1 MSAHTINPFLR
12 HTLSRIWFGLNCQVT
27 HSRMD
32 DSTTSLEAKD
42 MDLSKTKVTNSSTVP
57 RPPGLLDDFRKCIA
71 GYDDVVEENA
81 GCGLTEVKHVR
92 AVGKDG
98 GVGTRKRKHEEEGF
112 REVTRY
118 NILDGTISH
127 HTELSGLKAALL
139 RQEATPSSSDGNVLR
154 ALLQQSGALVRPQT
168 PDMDSVSAG
177 SPSQDPESPEKFY
190 PCKVCKKN
198 YVSKSS
204 LRKHFCMPGVGG
216 GNASPN
222 AGVPSQQP
230 NEDEMSPSTAIHA
243 KDEPYM
249 MNGSVGSPALLTP
262 VPSPYDDAD
271 KGDDMAE
278 DGPLTPGE
286 LAIDTEYGKR
296 EEDGM
301 GPIYTC
307 PLCSMTFRHTSQL
320 MRHRRTHT
328 NERPFECVDCH
339 QAFRRKCH
347 LKRHWQRIHS
357 GEKPF
362 KCAICGKAFSDRDH
376 QRQHETIH
384 GPETYPCF
392 HCRCV
397 FPSETYLIQHLSEN
411 PDCKTAFARD
421 GESPPKRTRG
431 KHKGVLTSYKCGL
444 CFEQFKKL
452 RQIQTHQRVRH
463 HDVFEK
469 KYKCNLCGKGFD
481 LISDLT
487 HHRNNHAVRSK
498 LDVDK
503 NGDTGYRPPP
513 HHHHHHHPS
522 SAATASKVV
531 QNKAELLQMLQQLE
545 KRIQQQQQQVKK
557 IESQQEEME
566 NDESDGEPANTAPQP
581 PPHSQIRYILET
593 SRTQR
598 EGQYGRI
605 ESEGIYQNGHNEPR
619 ATAPVSPR
627 SEVGAMD
634 LSVTRNALEGGE
646 DHHNPQM
653 RPSASTADSIPKPS
667 SALLDLMTNNRHKCE
682 QCGISFLLYSEFRAH
697 RKRHERARVAI
708 KQEPIDTSEYLDSNP
723 DADRSLCRDC
733 CNQNDPTSSSLS
745 PSRSPS
751 RSHVSNSSRCF
762 HHQQRNTAAKMQEVN
777 GQELRYPRTRS
788 RSRSCDMM
796 TLTDQINDQE
806 NKTQPPPAPSYDRV
820 LSCEQ
825 CLLLKKQLV
834 KERNDKKAMRIEIE
848 RLREAL
854 VSFAEAAANHASPL
868 RSSSEL
874 MALFSKHVERSVDE
888 REIV

>member
-1 MSAHTINPFLR
+1 MEQDDVLFPNDEDNQEDVEDTE
-12 HTLSRIWFGLNCQVT
+12 
-27 HSRMD
+27 D
-32 DSTTSLEAKD
+32 DSTINLEAKD
-42 MDLSKTKVTNSSTVP
+42 MDLSKTKVTNASTVA

-71 GYDDVVEENA
+71 GYDDTDVLKEESVPF
-81 GCGLTEVKHVR
+81 GLLEAKYPRGTGQD
-92 AVGKDG
+92 VGPA
-98 GVGTRKRKHEEEGF
+98 TRKRKHEKEEGF

-139 RQEATPSSSDGNVLR
+139 RQDAQATPSDSNVLR
-154 ALLQQSGALVRPQT
+154 ALLQQSGSLVRPRT
-168 PDMDSVSAG
+168 PDVDSVSAG

-204 LRKHFCMPGVGG
+204 LRKHFCMPGVGPS
-216 GNASPN
+216 NAP
-222 AGVPSQQP
+222 GVPSQQL

-243 KDEPYM
+243 KDEQYM

-278 DGPLTPGE
+278 DGSLTPGE

-296 EEDGM
+296 IEEDAM
-301 GPIYTC
+301 GPIYSC

-411 PDCKTAFARD
+411 PDCKAAFARD
-421 GESPPKRTRG
+421 GEAPPKRTRG
-431 KHKGVLTSYKCGL
+431 KHKGMMTSYKCGL

-503 NGDTGYRPPP
+503 NGDTGYRPQP
-513 HHHHHHHPS
+513 HHHHHHHHHQPS
-522 SAATASKVV
+522 SAATTSKAV

-545 KRIQQQQQQVKK
+545 RRIQQQQQQVKK
-557 IESQQEEME
+557 IESQQEEIE
-566 NDESDGEPANTAPQP
+566 NEDSDGEQANAEPQN
-581 PPHSQIRYILET
+581 PHSQIRYILET
-593 SRTQR
+593 SRLG

-605 ESEGIYQNGHNEPR
+605 DGEGAVYQNGHSEAR

-627 SEVGAMD
+627 SEAGAMD
-634 LSVTRNALEGGE
+634 LSLSRNALEGGE
-646 DHHNPQM
+646 DHHSPHG
-653 RPSASTADSIPKPS
+653 RASTSAADSIPKPS
-667 SALLDLMTNNRHKCE
+667 STLLDLMTNNRHKCE

-708 KQEPIDTSEYLDSNP
+708 KQEPMETSEYLDSNP
-723 DADRSLCRDC
+723 DADKSLCRDC

-745 PSRSPS
+745 TSTSPPH
-751 RSHVSNSSRCF
+751 SHISNSARCF
-762 HHQQRNTAAKMQEVN
+762 HHQQRNTVAKTQEAN
-777 GQELRYPRTRS
+777 GQELHYPRTRS

-796 TLTDQINDQE
+796 PLSDQSRDQE
-806 NKTQPPPAPSYDRV
+806 NKARAAQSPSHDRV

-874 MALFSKHVERSVDE
+874 MALFSKHIERNMDE

>member
-1 MSAHTINPFLR
+1 MEQDELVFPIEEDNQADMGDPKDN
-12 HTLSRIWFGLNCQVT
+12 
-27 HSRMD
+27 
-32 DSTTSLEAKD
+32 DSTATLDAKD
-42 MDLSKTKVTNSSTVP
+42 MDLSRTKASNPPSP
-57 RPPGLLDDFRKCIA
+57 GKAPGLLDDFRKCIA
-71 GYDDVVEENA
+71 GYDDMETMKDEDSDGSLSETKTMN
-81 GCGLTEVKHVR
+81 GN
-92 AVGKDG
+92 GKETPAAMNG
-98 GVGTRKRKHEEEGF
+98 SSRKRRHVKGDGV

-127 HTELSGLKAALL
+127 HTELRDFKAALVQ
-139 RQEATPSSSDGNVLR
+139 QESQMASTPDGNVLR
-154 ALLQQSGALVRPQT
+154 ALLQQSGSVVRPRT
-168 PDMDSVSAG
+168 PDIDSVSTG

-204 LRKHFCMPGVGG
+204 LRKHFCMPSAN
-216 GNASPN
+216 GNNNSN
-222 AGVPSQQP
+222 THHQQIS
-230 NEDEMSPSTAIHA
+230 EDETSISTAIHA
-243 KDEPYM
+243 KDEQYC
-249 MNGSVGSPALLTP
+249 NGSVGSPAILTP
-262 VPSPYDDAD
+262 VPSPYEDAE

-278 DGPLTPGE
+278 DDIPTPGD
-286 LAIDTEYGKR
+286 LSIDTEYGGKR
-296 EEDGM
+296 VEEDDM

-320 MRHRRTHT
+320 LRHRRTHT

-411 PDCKTAFARD
+411 PECKAAFARD

-431 KHKGVLTSYKCGL
+431 KHKGAMTSYKCGL
-444 CFEQFKKL
+444 CLEQFKKL

-503 NGDTGYRPPP
+503 NGDSGYRVP
-513 HHHHHHHPS
+513 HLHAQSAS
-522 SAATASKVV
+522 SAATTSKVV

-566 NDESDGEPANTAPQP
+566 KDESDGEPANTENQH
-581 PPHSQIRYILET
+581 PHSQIRYILET
-593 SRTQR
+593 SRMAR
-598 EGQYGRI
+598 EGHLTRMDG
-605 ESEGIYQNGHNEPR
+605 EGKVYQNGFDEQ
-619 ATAPVSPR
+619 AAAAPISPR
-627 SEVGAMD
+627 STLGVID
-634 LSVTRNALEGGE
+634 LSMSRSALEGSDE
-646 DHHNPQM
+646 HHSP
-653 RPSASTADSIPKPS
+653 PVKASTSAAEDLTKPS
-667 SALLDLMTNNRHKCE
+667 PTLLDLMTNNRHKCE

-708 KQEPIDTSEYLDSNP
+708 KQEPMDTSEYLDGNP
-723 DADRSLCRDC
+723 DADKSLCRDC
-733 CNQNDPTSSSLS
+733 CNQNDAASSLS
-745 PSRSPS
+745 PSTSPKH
-751 RSHVSNSSRCF
+751 SHISGASLCYR
-762 HHQQRNTAAKMQEVN
+762 HQQRPVAALKTKDANSQDD
-777 GQELRYPRTRS
+777 RYPRTRR
-788 RSRSCDMM
+788 RSRSCD
-796 TLTDQINDQE
+796 LQALSESIPEQE
-806 NKTQPPPAPSYDRV
+806 MQPQALSTPHHESV
-820 LSCEQ
+820 LCCEQ
-825 CLLLKKQLV
+825 CLLLKKQLL

-874 MALFSKHVERSVDE
+874 VALFSKNGDRSLDG